1 MAGRIMED
9 GLIMVMVHGPLQK
22 FPMVNRVEVDP
33 GTLVLKV
40 GVWGGYQEG
49 PVVPSD
55 QVRLEV

>member
-1 MAGRIMED
+1 MED